1 MPSYW
6 RKVNNMEKAIAI
18 IIASVVAIAMAVFMS
33 FVLSWPLYMLWNGCL
48 VGAVR
53 GVNEVTWL
61 QAWGLSILFGLMF
74 KTTVNTK

>member
-1 MPSYW
+1 
-6 RKVNNMEKAIAI
+6 MEKGIAI
-18 IIASVVAIAMAVFMS
+18 IVAGTVALVVLVVIS

-48 VGAVR
+48 VGAIR

-61 QAWGLSILFGLMF
+61 QAWGLNVLFGLMF